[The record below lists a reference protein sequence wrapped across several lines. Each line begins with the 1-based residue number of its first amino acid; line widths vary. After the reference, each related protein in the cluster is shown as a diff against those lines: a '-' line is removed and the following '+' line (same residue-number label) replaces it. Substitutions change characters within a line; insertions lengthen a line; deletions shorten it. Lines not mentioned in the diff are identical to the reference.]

1 MAMRIGK
8 ADTGTLS
15 DAERIAGAER
25 AAALLD
31 GASMLD
37 MLVKSVNIPSPT
49 GEERA
54 YAEFLVDTM
63 RAAGLKARLQPIDA
77 LSANAIGEYGD
88 GPGPSVMLFAP
99 IDSAF
104 SGREEEEVPWSGPE
118 LRPDQKPI
126 AKLVGSGVTGLSADN
141 PKANI
146 AASIAAVAAIAKAKI
161 PLSGRIVLA
170 FGAGGA
176 PSNKRPPLERWNVGH
191 GTGCEFLLQQ
201 GVHADFA
208 IVTKPGYRVQ
218 WEEVGVCWFR
228 VRIHGVQSYVGRKHV
243 LAENNPILRAAK
255 VMPLLEEWF
264 GEYSRRHT
272 DGLCAPQG
280 AIGAIEG
287 GWTYKPSFTPAAC
300 DVYVDMRI
308 SPRTTPMQAWRE
320 LEQALGEIR
329 TRLGDPSLAMDCDL
343 IAAVEGPATAESN
356 WIIQSCVRAW
366 EAVEGVKH
374 TPYLQTSGQTEA
386 VIFRR
391 HGIPTARVGMPAQMS
406 PASGERAVHTMG
418 VTHVDGMLRLAGVLI
433 RTLVDTTTR
442 TLPEVGIGGERAM
455 DNKGTRSKK

>member
-1 MAMRIGK
+1 MAMRIG
-8 ADTGTLS
+8 S
-15 DAERIAGAER
+15 DGAMGSLDDAAREAGAAR
-25 AAALLD
+25 AASLLD
-31 GASMLD
+31 GESMIG
-37 MLVKSVNIPSPT
+37 MLMQSVNIPSPT

-54 YAEFLVDTM
+54 YAEFLVETM
-63 RAAGLKARLQPIDA
+63 RAAGLRARLQPIDA
-77 LSANAIGEYGD
+77 RSANAIGEYGD
-88 GPGPSVMLFAP
+88 GTGPSVMLFAP
-99 IDSAF
+99 LDSAF
-104 SGREEEEVPWSGPE
+104 SGCEEEEVPWIGPE
-118 LRPDQKPI
+118 LRNDQKPI
-126 AKLVGSGVTGLSADN
+126 ATRVGDGVTGLSADN
-141 PKANI
+141 PKA
-146 AASIAAVAAIAKAKI
+146 SITAAISAVGAIARAKI

-201 GVHADFA
+201 GVRADFA

-264 GEYSRRHT
+264 AEYSRRHT

-320 LEQALGEIR
+320 LEQALAGIR
-329 TRLGDPSLAMDCDL
+329 ARLGDPALAMDCEMV
-343 IAAVEGPATAESN
+343 ASVEGPATPQDN
-356 WIIQSCVRAW
+356 WIVQSCVRAW
-366 EAVEGVKH
+366 ESVEGQKH
-374 TPYLQTSGQTEA
+374 TPFLQTSGQTEA
-386 VIFRR
+386 VILRR

-406 PASGERAVHTMG
+406 PGGGERAVHTMG
-418 VTHVDGMLRLAGVLI
+418 VTHVDGMKRLAGVLV

-442 TLPEVGIGGERAM
+442 SLQEVGITGSGNNEA
-455 DNKGTRSKK
+455 RSTT

>member
-1 MAMRIGK
+1 MAIRIG
-8 ADTGTLS
+8 GSSEGSLS
-15 DAERIAGAER
+15 DAGRREAAER

-31 GASMLD
+31 EAWMLD
-37 MLVKSVNIPSPT
+37 TLVKSVNIPSPT

-54 YAEFLVDTM
+54 YAEFLVETM

-126 AKLVGSGVTGLSADN
+126 AKVVGKGVTGLSADN
-141 PKANI
+141 PKASI
-146 AASIAAVAAIAKAKI
+146 ASSIAAVAAIARAKI
-161 PLSGRIVLA
+161 PLAGRIVLA

-176 PSNKRPPLERWNVGH
+176 PSNKRPPGERWNVGH

-201 GVHADFA
+201 GVRGDFA
-208 IVTKPGYRVQ
+208 IVTKPGFRVQ

-228 VRIHGVQSYVGRKHV
+228 VRIHGAQSYVGRKHV
-243 LAENNPILRAAK
+243 LVENNPILRAAR
-255 VMPLLEEWF
+255 VIPLLEEWF

-287 GWTYKPSFTPAAC
+287 GWTYKPAFTPAAC

-320 LEQALGEIR
+320 LEQALGDMR
-329 TRLGDPSLAMDCDL
+329 TRLGEPSLAMDCEL
-343 IAAVEGPATAESN
+343 IAAVEGPATPEDS
-356 WIIQSCVRAW
+356 WIVQSCVRAW
-366 EAVEGVKH
+366 ESVEGEKH
-374 TPYLQTSGQTEA
+374 TPFLQTSGQTEA
-386 VIFRR
+386 VILRR
-391 HGIPTARVGMPAQMS
+391 HGIPTARIGLPAQMS
-406 PASGERAVHTMG
+406 PGAGERGVHTMG
-418 VTHVDGMLRLAGVLI
+418 VTEIGGMLKLAGVLV

-442 TLPEVGIGGERAM
+442 ALPDVGIER
-455 DNKGTRSKK
+455 